1 MGLLL
6 HSSTYFISSS
16 TRFSFHY
23 ELLTQHYHHP
33 QLHHRCL
40 PHSKNFVPKMSFGNP
55 LPNFT
60 WLLVLLHHLLVNQHC
75 LVAKLLY
82 QQNYC
87 IIITRFF
94 HFLFS
99 SLNNRYQC
107 FKRWHLSY
115 IWFDTL
121 TNKKANFTV
130 KTAGLMNFASFI
142 VISKCIRHNL
152 CDVSLSSFF
161 RWFMHVMISKNRC
174 WEITFKTS
182 VLKYFAIFKI
192 KKPAL
197 ESHLALR
204 LATLSK

>member
-1 MGLLL
+1 MSSLLSITIIL
-6 HSSTYFISSS
+6 NFIIVV
-16 TRFSFHY
+16 F
-23 ELLTQHYHHP
+23 LTQKTLYQKYHLGIHYLT
-33 QLHHRCL
+33 LHDY
-40 PHSKNFVPKMSFGNP
+40 
-55 LPNFT
+55 
-60 WLLVLLHHLLVNQHC
+60 LVLLHDLLVNQHC

-94 HFLFS
+94 HFLFI

-161 RWFMHVMISKNRC
+161 R
-174 WEITFKTS
+174 
-182 VLKYFAIFKI
+182 
-192 KKPAL
+192 
-197 ESHLALR
+197 
-204 LATLSK
+204 